1 MSAPTVSGLL
11 NIAQLGRL
19 WATTGNLT
27 SGDNFIQKK
36 VVEKRRI
43 RFQPA
48 VRVVLIPSRTE
59 YTEADLNVELWWDD
73 SDYTAFKTS
82 AVSEL
87 KSLMRLR
94 NLTNS
99 KDAIRILYQPPSN
112 GETDPYDEV
121 FPEQH
126 PPHLRCVTPSSSPA
140 PTNEEAVDSCGDV
153 CDDSELEI
161 KIVLL
166 AARTDLD
173 LTNPVNFDKI
183 HTGRTDGNSTS
194 VDNIKVHPL
203 AYMCA

>member
-11 NIAQLGRL
+11 NISQLGRL

-27 SGDNFIQKK
+27 SGENFVQKK
-36 VVEKRRI
+36 IVEKRRI

-73 SDYTAFKTS
+73 SDYSAFKTS
-82 AVSEL
+82 AVCEL

-99 KDAIRILYQPPSN
+99 KDAIRILYQPALV

-121 FPEQH
+121 LMEQR
-126 PPHLRCVTPSSSPA
+126 PPHQRCATPSSPA
-140 PTNEEAVDSCGDV
+140 STNEEVANFCIDA
-153 CDDSELEI
+153 CDDSEPEI
-161 KIVLL
+161 KVVLL

-183 HTGRTDGNSTS
+183 HTGRTEGS
-194 VDNIKVHPL
+194 VSFIENKKVHPL